1 MRDLV
6 NLNKFEKKNSS
17 VRALCYQLFE
27 NNGVLKREEV
37 NEFIKKLDQ
46 NDRKTLRQRGVK
58 IGRYHIFLHRIFKPS
73 AVSMRILLWKNFFR
87 NNLKLTPPKFGLNF
101 LELEKN
107 IDSKFMLI
115 CGFEK
120 FNNFFVRIDILE
132 RLFVIIIENVK
143 DNKIKLN
150 PTMMNL
156 LGCTKEN
163 FLKLI
168 ESMNYKMER
177 SDKDGEIFF
186 KYMPKKVKNKK
197 FSVKEKI
204 KDDSPFNILTNIT
217 FNYTK

>member
-1 MRDLV
+1 
-6 NLNKFEKKNSS
+6 
-17 VRALCYQLFE
+17 
-27 NNGVLKREEV
+27 
-37 NEFIKKLDQ
+37 
-46 NDRKTLRQRGVK
+46 
-58 IGRYHIFLHRIFKPS
+58 
-73 AVSMRILLWKNFFR
+73 MRILLWKNFFR

-150 PTMMNL
+150 PAMMNL

-177 SDKDGEIFF
+177 SDKDDEIFF

-217 FNYTK
+217 FNYTE

>member
-1 MRDLV
+1 MNTGHTSPCDAASAIAGKVIDKARMISS
-6 NLNKFEKKNSS
+6 KPITNSEDRRS
-17 VRALCYQLFE
+17 ITNFSAALSPARVSTWIRQVE
-27 NNGVLKREEV
+27 N
-37 NEFIKKLDQ
+37 
-46 NDRKTLRQRGVK
+46 
-58 IGRYHIFLHRIFKPS
+58 
-73 AVSMRILLWKNFFR
+73 
-87 NNLKLTPPKFGLNF
+87 
-101 LELEKN
+101 
-107 IDSKFMLI
+107 
-115 CGFEK
+115 FEK
-120 FNNFFVRIDILE
+120 FYVRIDILE

-186 KYMPKKVKNKK
+186 KYIPKKVKNKK

>member
-1 MRDLV
+1 
-6 NLNKFEKKNSS
+6 
-17 VRALCYQLFE
+17 
-27 NNGVLKREEV
+27 
-37 NEFIKKLDQ
+37 
-46 NDRKTLRQRGVK
+46 
-58 IGRYHIFLHRIFKPS
+58 
-73 AVSMRILLWKNFFR
+73 MRILLWKNFFR
-87 NNLKLTPPKFGLNF
+87 YNLKLTPPKFGLNF